1 MHEFMKSGL
10 FGIFIL
16 GVALCALSTI
26 SAVVVFLVETPL
38 FSTQQIERLAGVG
51 LAFCAGVLACVLC
64 ALASAALEYADKSGV
79 TRNVSRRG
87 KELQEEDE

>member
-1 MHEFMKSGL
+1 MHDFMKNGL

-16 GVALCALSTI
+16 GLALCVLATI

-51 LAFCAGVLACVLC
+51 MAFCTGVVTCVLSALAF
-64 ALASAALEYADKSGV
+64 AALDYVDKPRATKQV
-79 TRNVSRRG
+79 P
-87 KELQEEDE
+87 KEVDHLGNDE

>member
-1 MHEFMKSGL
+1 MHDFMKSGL

-16 GVALCALSTI
+16 GLALCVLATI

-51 LAFCAGVLACVLC
+51 MAFSTGIVTCVLSALAF
-64 ALASAALEYADKSGV
+64 AALDYVD
-79 TRNVSRRG
+79 RPRG
-87 KELQEEDE
+87 SKPEGEMKDA

>member
-1 MHEFMKSGL
+1 MHEFMKTGL

-16 GVALCALSTI
+16 GVAVCALSTI

-51 LAFCAGVLACVLC
+51 LAFCSGVLTCVLC
-64 ALASAALEYADKSGV
+64 ALASAALEYADRSGV
-79 TRNVSRRG
+79 ARRDSRAG
-87 KELQEEDE
+87 KRPEEE

>member
-38 FSTQQIERLAGVG
+38 FGTQQIERLAGVG
-51 LAFCAGVLACVLC
+51 MAFCTGVLTCVCC
-64 ALASAALEYADKSGV
+64 ALASAALEYADKSG
-79 TRNVSRRG
+79 TARDASRPEKKPNG
-87 KELQEEDE
+87 E

>member
-1 MHEFMKSGL
+1 MHDFMKSGL

-38 FSTQQIERLAGVG
+38 FSTQQIERIAGTGIV
-51 LAFCAGVLACVLC
+51 FCTGVVTCVLC
-64 ALASAALEYADKSGV
+64 ALASAALDYADKSGAA
-79 TRNVSRRG
+79 RREIRDN
-87 KELQEEDE
+87 KKSTEI

>member
-1 MHEFMKSGL
+1 MSDFMKSGL

-38 FSTQQIERLAGVG
+38 FSTQQIERLAAIGVV
-51 LAFCAGVLACVLC
+51 FCTGVTTCVLC
-64 ALASAALEYADKSGV
+64 ALASAALDYADKSSSGHR
-79 TRNVSRRG
+79 TRRENKSRS
-87 KELQEEDE
+87 ED

>member
-16 GVALCALSTI
+16 GLALCALSTI

-51 LAFCAGVLACVLC
+51 MGFCAGVVTCVLC
-64 ALASAALEYADKSGV
+64 ALASAAIEYADKSGG
-79 TRNVSRRG
+79 RDR
-87 KELQEEDE
+87 E